1 MPGVMLQRP
10 AVSAIIACP
19 GGGVNSRTHTPS
31 TSYALHKPL
40 WLEPLCGELWGL
52 ELLCGVSGSGGPPV
66 GSGSGSVARSVAGVE
81 KKPVSWHKDVCRG
94 EEGRHM
100 KTQLLPSL
108 MLLHT
113 GTRRQLGL
121 WLRLP
126 GTGRGCLGDEPP
138 AEGASLKENTYWILV
153 HGWNGV

>member
-1 MPGVMLQRP
+1 MPGVVLQRP
-10 AVSAIIACP
+10 AVPAIITRP

-40 WLEPLCGELWGL
+40 RLEPLCGELWGL
-52 ELLCGVSGSGGPPV
+52 GLLCGVSGSGGPPV
-66 GSGSGSVARSVAGVE
+66 GSGSGSLARSVAGLE
-81 KKPVSWHKDVCRG
+81 KKPVSWHRDVCRG
-94 EEGRHM
+94 EEGGHV

-121 WLRLP
+121 WRRLP
-126 GTGRGCLGDEPP
+126 GNGKRLSGR
-138 AEGASLKENTYWILV
+138 
-153 HGWNGV
+153 